1 LFVFFKM
8 CTETSKLWIFCET
21 TKFPRFCLC
30 LNKTLSLQKQNEML
44 LSHALAGRIEAG
56 CDEAGRGCLAGPV
69 CAAAVILPPDFS
81 HPQLNDSKQLSRK
94 QREKLR
100 DIIQKE
106 ALAWAIAWASPQE
119 IDEINIL
126 WASVLAMHRAVEQL
140 TLRPEH
146 LLIDGNRFK
155 PYPNIPHTCVV
166 GGDARFASI
175 AAASILAKTAR
186 DSLMESLAPEYP
198 QYEWHKNMGYP
209 TRAHREAILKWGICP
224 LHRKSFEPCQGRLF

>member
-1 LFVFFKM
+1 MPLHKDF
-8 CTETSKLWIFCET
+8 TPLA
-21 TKFPRFCLC
+21 PYA
-30 LNKTLSLQKQNEML
+30 Q
-44 LSHALAGRIEAG
+44 AGRIEAG
-56 CDEAGRGCLAGPV
+56 CDEVGRGCLAGPV
-69 CAAAVILPPDFS
+69 CAAAVILPSDFF

-106 ALAWAIAWASPQE
+106 ALAWALAWASPQE
-119 IDEINIL
+119 IDELNIL

-140 TLRPEH
+140 SLRPYH

-155 PYPNIPHTCVV
+155 PFPGISHSCVV

-186 DSLMESLAPEYP
+186 DALMEALAPEYP

-224 LHRKSFEPCQGRLF
+224 QHRKSFEPCQSRLF